1 MKLEEVMKKFS
12 AAISMAVLALMSLIT
27 GNTALADI
35 APDNVQGNWTIYS
48 TNTGNGDTVVKHVQI
63 AQYGDRITGYFEGP
77 VQSGPIQGEIK
88 GHNIR
93 FSTVTR
99 NFRDRYMETRCQGP
113 TGFTGSMRPGKLCAP
128 PRPRH

>member
-1 MKLEEVMKKFS
+1 MKKFS
-12 AAISMAVLALMSLIT
+12 AVLSMAVLALMSLIMS
-27 GNTALADI
+27 NTALADI

-99 NFRDRYMETRCQGP
+99 NVLHFSGQIYGDQMSGT
-113 TGFTGSMRPGKLCAP
+113 
-128 PRPRH
+128 